1 VKIIYDALPLHLW
14 GGGWGVGSERGM
26 ALVIVLWIT
35 ALLAVMAG
43 GFAYSMRMETR
54 LAASMVERVQA
65 QELAEAGVAYALAW
79 QLDPESKKQ
88 WPPNGDD
95 HAWSFGAGQLRIQVT
110 DASGLINLN
119 TADVELLKKLLAAA
133 GVADGDQEQVA
144 EAILEQR
151 NPDGSQRLGAK
162 PSAAGL
168 SPRLR
173 PAGFESIEELQQIP
187 GITPAIY
194 ARIASLATVF
204 SEHRGVNAGLAP
216 ARVLLALG
224 MDEQA
229 VAGYIESRARAA
241 VDGLPPPPVALNQT
255 QFISSM
261 GNANVYHVRVAAE
274 TTTGATAR
282 VEAVID
288 GRQTNIGKLPRWL
301 TWRDG
306 R

>member
-1 VKIIYDALPLHLW
+1 
-14 GGGWGVGSERGM
+14 M

-43 GFAYSMRMETR
+43 GFAYSMRIETR
-54 LAASMVERVQA
+54 LAASAVERAQA

-79 QLDPESKKQ
+79 QLDPENRKQ
-88 WPPNGDD
+88 WPPNGDER
-95 HAWSFGAGQLRIQVT
+95 AWSFGAGQLRIQVI

-119 TADVELLKKLLAAA
+119 TADVELLKKLLAAV
-133 GVADGDQEQVA
+133 GVADGDQEQLA
-144 EAILEQR
+144 EAIVEQR
-151 NPDGSQRLGAK
+151 NPDESQRLGAK
-162 PSAAGL
+162 PHAAGFG
-168 SPRLR
+168 PRLR
-173 PAGFESIEELQQIP
+173 PAGFESIEDLQQVP

-194 ARIASLATVF
+194 VRIASLATVF

-229 VAGYIESRARAA
+229 VAAYVESRARATA
-241 VDGLPPPPVALNQT
+241 DGLPPPPVALDQT

-261 GNANVYHVRVAAE
+261 GNANVYHVRVAA
-274 TTTGATAR
+274 TIDTGVTAL
-282 VEAVID
+282 VEVVID
-288 GRQTNIGKLPRWL
+288 GRRVNIGKLPRWL

>member
-1 VKIIYDALPLHLW
+1 MKNPDLRQLRT
-14 GGGWGVGSERGM
+14 GDQRGM

-43 GFAYSMRMETR
+43 GFAYSMRIETR
-54 LAASMVERVQA
+54 LAVSAVERAQA
-65 QELAEAGVAYALAW
+65 QELAEAGVAYALVW
-79 QLDPESKKQ
+79 QLDPEARKQ
-88 WPPNGDD
+88 WPPNGDE
-95 HAWSFGAGQLRIQVT
+95 HAWSFGAGHLRIQVA

-119 TADVELLKKLLAAA
+119 TAEVELLKKLLAAA

-144 EAILEQR
+144 DAILEQR

-162 PSAAGL
+162 PPVAGL

-173 PAGFESIEELQQIP
+173 PAGFESIEALQQIP

-194 ARIASLATVF
+194 ARIARLATVF
-204 SEHRGVNAGLAP
+204 SEHRDVNAGLAP
-216 ARVLLALG
+216 ARVLVALG

-229 VAGYIESRARAA
+229 VAGYVESRARAA
-241 VDGLPPPPVALNQT
+241 ADGLPPPPVALNQT
-255 QFISSM
+255 QFIASM
-261 GNANVYHVRVAAE
+261 GEANVYHVSVAAE
-274 TTTGATAR
+274 TATGATAR

-288 GRQTNIGKLPRWL
+288 GRQMNLSGKLPRWL

>member
-1 VKIIYDALPLHLW
+1 
-14 GGGWGVGSERGM
+14 M
-26 ALVIVLWIT
+26 IVLWMT

-43 GFAYSMRMETR
+43 GFAYSMRIETR
-54 LAASMVERVQA
+54 LAVSAVERAQA

-79 QLDPESKKQ
+79 QLDPENRKQ
-88 WPPNGDD
+88 WPPNGDER
-95 HAWSFGAGQLRIQVT
+95 AWSFGAGQLRIQVT

-119 TADVELLKKLLAAA
+119 TAEVELLRKLLAAA
-133 GVADGDQEQVA
+133 GVADADQEQVA
-144 EAILEQR
+144 DAILEQR

-162 PSAAGL
+162 PPAVGL

-173 PAGFESIEELQQIP
+173 PAGFESIEALQQIP

-194 ARIASLATVF
+194 ARIAGLATVF
-204 SEHRGVNAGLAP
+204 SEHRGINAGLAP

-241 VDGLPPPPVALNQT
+241 ADGLSPPPIALNQT
-255 QFISSM
+255 QFISAP
-261 GNANVYHVRVAAE
+261 GNANVYHVSVAAE
-274 TTTGATAR
+274 TATGATAR

-288 GRQTNIGKLPRWL
+288 GRLMNLSGKLPRWL